1 MCRFVLYLGPP
12 IGLTSLLTE
21 PANSIIHQSFHS
33 HEREEPLNG
42 DGFGVAWYAPELS
55 AEPGVFR
62 SISPAWSNRNLANLA
77 RMTRSACV
85 LAHVRAAS
93 PGLPV
98 TETNTHP
105 FAWGPFA
112 FMHNGEV
119 GGFHAVKRRLLA
131 GLSDEAFDLIGGST
145 DSEYL
150 FALFSDRLRERVA
163 GGAGAGD
170 LGTAG
175 VDDLAAALE
184 AAVGDLL
191 ALTRPLGEPSTLN
204 VAIADGRRAVAMRF
218 TDGAPE
224 ESPSLY
230 LHTGKRYVC
239 EDGLCRMIEPERDHH
254 AVLVCSEPLS
264 ADPGWSRVP
273 VNHQVLIDHD
283 RAVEVRP
290 MAA

>member
-12 IGLTSLLTE
+12 IGLSALVTE

-33 HEREEPLNG
+33 HERKEPLNG
-42 DGFGVAWYAPELS
+42 DGFGVAWYEPDLS
-55 AEPGVFR
+55 AAPGVFR
-62 SISPAWSNRNLANLA
+62 SITPAWSNRNLLNLA
-77 RMTRSACV
+77 RMTRSGCV

-93 PGLPV
+93 PGLAV

-105 FAWGPFA
+105 FAWGRYA
-112 FMHNGEV
+112 FMHNGSI
-119 GGFHAVKRRLLA
+119 GGYHRIRRRLLA
-131 GLSDEAFDLIGGST
+131 GLTDEAFDLIGGTT
-145 DSEYL
+145 DSEHL

-163 GGAGAGD
+163 AGGGD
-170 LGTAG
+170 LGAAG
-175 VDDLAAALE
+175 VDDLAAALG
-184 AAVGDLL
+184 AAVSDVV
-191 ALTRPLGEPSTLN
+191 ALTRPLGEPSYLN

-224 ESPSLY
+224 EAPSLY

-239 EDGLCRMIEPERDHH
+239 EGGLCRMIEPERDHH

-264 ADPGWSRVP
+264 EDPGWARVP
-273 VNHQVLIDHD
+273 VNHLVLIDHD

-290 MAA
+290 MAV